1 MEYTTRYVHKVATSS
16 KDVGDNVSLDTRD
29 LADRKTL
36 GAALRKARILIKG
49 GTVREYRAERDG
61 RIVAF
66 PTCPG
71 LTTYWHSIILTPIG
85 E

>member
-1 MEYTTRYVHKVATSS
+1 MDYTTRFVHKVSTSS
-16 KDVGDNVSLDTRD
+16 KDVGPDIALDARD
-29 LADRKTL
+29 LIDRKTL

-49 GTVREYRAERDG
+49 GTVQEYRVERDG

-71 LTTYWHSIILTPIG
+71 LSTYWHSIILTPIG
-85 E
+85 